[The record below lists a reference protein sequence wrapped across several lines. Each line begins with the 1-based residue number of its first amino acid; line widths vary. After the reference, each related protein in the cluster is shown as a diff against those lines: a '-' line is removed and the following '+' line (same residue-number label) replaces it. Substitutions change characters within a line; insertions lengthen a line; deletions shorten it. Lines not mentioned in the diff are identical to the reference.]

1 MGSEHKIVVV
11 FADTVFTVATFVPPF
26 VLSQHSNAHPNRN
39 LFPVVFHI
47 PFSDLKITEIEKNE
61 REKPEFSIQRLSLYG
76 RPSIKKAVVLD
87 SKLVK
92 NLKDNFQKHM
102 AVMGSRLALQFLEG
116 NLAVA
121 DSLAHCVHISPCRK
135 IVKCIFQSEPLV
147 SEVATTIMNS
157 TLNMH
162 LNSLLK
168 SFQSRTIE
176 IGRTGEILAQLIL
189 LMAHDYSYSEV
200 NNEILG
206 SERISIEDKANSV
219 PLSSL
224 LKLLVRDF
232 DSNNEFFTRK
242 LEKKNYMNDVIIYS
256 GEFGGIF
263 VRFLQSL
270 YRIIKK
276 SKYQLV
282 FQN

>member
-1 MGSEHKIVVV
+1 
-11 FADTVFTVATFVPPF
+11 
-26 VLSQHSNAHPNRN
+26 
-39 LFPVVFHI
+39 
-47 PFSDLKITEIEKNE
+47 
-61 REKPEFSIQRLSLYG
+61 
-76 RPSIKKAVVLD
+76 
-87 SKLVK
+87 
-92 NLKDNFQKHM
+92 
-102 AVMGSRLALQFLEG
+102 MGSRLALQFLEG
-116 NLAVA
+116 NLAKQLVA

-162 LNSLLK
+162 VNSLLK

-189 LMAHDYSYSEV
+189 LLAHDYSYSEV

-206 SERISIEDKANSV
+206 SERISIKEKAKFV

-242 LEKKNYMNDVIIYS
+242 LDKENNMNDIQENSEEYLCVFFNHFIELSKSQNITVDLLKR
-256 GEFGGIF
+256 GM
-263 VRFLQSL
+263 
-270 YRIIKK
+270 YRCCVS
-276 SKYQLV
+276 SKRRC
-282 FQN
+282 